1 VGVDNKIGSKCAT
14 KSQLCYTGTTKQ
26 MKQNNK
32 LYIIITSRLYKINVV
47 YIKIYIEIYIEKK
60 IKNRT
65 EKERRT
71 KK

>member
-1 VGVDNKIGSKCAT
+1 VGVDNEIGSKCAT

-47 YIKIYIEIYIEKK
+47 YIKIYIEKK